1 MAFYLT
7 SPDYLGGMQDIAALS
22 AVCDAH
28 GVPLLVDNAHGA
40 YLRFLP
46 GGSRHPIDL
55 GAAACCD
62 SGHKTLPVLTGGA
75 YLHLGPKAPV
85 QEEST
90 VRSALA
96 LFGST
101 SPSYLILQSLDACN
115 RLFPP
120 ITRHACRNA
129 VTGWLL
135 CVPA

>member
-1 MAFYLT
+1 MLT
-7 SPDYLGGMQDIAALS
+7 ACPCWWI
-22 AVCDAH
+22 
-28 GVPLLVDNAHGA
+28 NAHGA

-75 YLHLGPKAPV
+75 YLHLAPKAPV

-101 SPSYLILQSLDACN
+101 SRLHLDPAVSRCLQPAAFR
-115 RLFPP
+115 RLPG
-120 ITRHACRNA
+120 T
-129 VTGWLL
+129 
-135 CVPA
+135 PAGML